1 MACLDLQFQNPLI
14 PRGATSIRH
23 HPFIGNSLTKRHLTV
38 CHMGMYRDEE
48 LDEWSVNEYPK
59 HMNIKLNMEKS
70 CIRLTNPKKVPYELL
85 GELSE
90 KTTVEEW
97 IELYG
102 SCLK

>member
-1 MACLDLQFQNPLI
+1 
-14 PRGATSIRH
+14 
-23 HPFIGNSLTKRHLTV
+23 
-38 CHMGMYRDEE
+38 
-48 LDEWSVNEYPK
+48 
-59 HMNIKLNMEKS
+59 MNIKLNMEKS

>member
-1 MACLDLQFQNPLI
+1 
-14 PRGATSIRH
+14 
-23 HPFIGNSLTKRHLTV
+23 
-38 CHMGMYRDEE
+38 MGMYRDEE

-70 CIRLTNPKKVPYELL
+70 CKRLTNPKKVPYELL